1 MKGIQGVSKTVYY
14 ISFPLSFIAFILP
27 VYASDLGSSPME
39 IGILYSIVSLC
50 SILIRPVVGKWI
62 DKRGR
67 RSGVI
72 IGVLAY
78 TIAVG
83 LYLIASSYSFI
94 LIARVVQS
102 TGASFLW
109 VSINA
114 MIADISR
121 DSDRAKNFGMI
132 EQYSSRGSFIGSG
145 IGFSLMFF
153 SNSDNRLQLVFLV
166 FLLIAAYALI
176 NSLRNTEE
184 TINTREENI
193 KEEFE
198 NKDQFLKYI
207 VIMGV
212 LSAISTVMAPVY
224 LVYLRETITRDLA
237 LISFL
242 FVPGAVLSMFLPSKI
257 GKLSD
262 RIGRKRM
269 LSAGMF
275 LSGIFVVLIPLVTGY
290 YAFMGLYTLMEIAG
304 MISSPAEGALVAEIT
319 GGNHS
324 GKAYGSYRLATGIG
338 GVIGPLV
345 GTVVY
350 QYLGRGAIF
359 YIEGAALLA
368 ASIIIWVVV
377 RDKRDMLA
385 LNSHI

>member
-1 MKGIQGVSKTVYY
+1 MKGLLGVSKTVYY

-27 VYASDLGSSPME
+27 VYASDLGSSPLE

-50 SILIRPVVGKWI
+50 SILIRPVVGRWI

-83 LYLIASSYSFI
+83 LYLIAGSYGLI
-94 LIARVVQS
+94 LLARVVQS
-102 TGASFLW
+102 IGASFLW

-114 MIADISR
+114 MVADISQ
-121 DSDRAKNFGMI
+121 DSDRAKNFGTI

-145 IGFSLMFF
+145 IGFFLMF
-153 SNSDNRLQLVFLV
+153 SSSSENRLQLVFIV
-166 FLLIAAYALI
+166 FFLIALYALI
-176 NSLRNTEE
+176 NSIRKTEE
-184 TINTREENI
+184 TINI
-193 KEEFE
+193 KEVNNKEGFK
-198 NKDQFLKYI
+198 NKDQFMKYI
-207 VIMGV
+207 VVMGV

-242 FVPGAVLSMFLPSKI
+242 FLPGAVLSMFLPSKM

-262 RIGRKRM
+262 RVGRKRM

-275 LSGIFVVLIPLVTGY
+275 LSGILVMLIPLTTGY
-290 YAFMGLYTLMEIAG
+290 PAFMGLYTLMGLADI
-304 MISSPAEGALVAEIT
+304 ISSPAEGALVAEIT

-324 GKAYGSYRLATGIG
+324 GRAYGSYRLATGIG

-350 QYLGRGAIF
+350 QYLGKDTIF

-368 ASIIIWVVV
+368 ASIIIWFII
-377 RDKRDMLA
+377 RDKRDIAA
-385 LNSHI
+385 LNSDM